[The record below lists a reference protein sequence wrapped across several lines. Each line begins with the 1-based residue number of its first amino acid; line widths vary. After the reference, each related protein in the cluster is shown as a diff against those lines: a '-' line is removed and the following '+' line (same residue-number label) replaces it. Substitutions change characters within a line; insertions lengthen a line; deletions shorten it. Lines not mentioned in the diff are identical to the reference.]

1 MDVWERM
8 DYLRKELEKNNKL
21 YYEDDAPVIS
31 DFEYDAMLRELE
43 ELEAKYPIYA
53 TPDSPTKHVGGR
65 VNEKF
70 SKVTHKNLMKS
81 LGDIFSQEEVFDFCN
96 RVSQSVGDQ
105 ELSYVVERKIDGL
118 SVSVEYENGVLVR
131 ASTRGDGAVGE
142 DITENALTIK
152 NLPKKIDASI
162 PYLEVRGEVYMPFE
176 VFLRVNE
183 QAELEGEKL
192 FANPRNAAAGSLRQ
206 LNAKITKERE
216 LSIFVFNIQEIR
228 GREFATHSETLRFLS
243 DLGFEASPGFIEC
256 KTKEEIWAAIEEI
269 GESRG
274 TLSYGIDGAVIK
286 VNEIP
291 LRAQLGETAKIPR
304 WAIAYKYPPEEKET
318 KLLSV
323 EVTVGRTGKLT
334 PVAILEPVHLAGT
347 TVSKATLNN
356 EDFIKDKD
364 VRIGDTV
371 LVRKAGEIIP
381 EIIGVNV
388 AKRPE
393 HAVPFAMP
401 EVCPVCGEKVYRS
414 ENESAIRCL
423 NEQCPAQLY
432 RAMIHFVSKDAMN
445 IDGMGPSMINVL
457 LNADLIHD
465 VADIYTLSEKKE
477 ELLSL
482 ERMGESSVNNLL
494 ASIEDSKERPLSR
507 LIAALGIRN
516 VGVVAARTLA
526 KAFSSMD
533 ALRRATLLELAALPD
548 FGMITAQSVEDFFTK
563 ESNQELIDKLSACGV
578 NMTESSDGQA
588 NNSWAGKVFV
598 LTGTLPT
605 YSRSEASEIILSLG
619 GTVSS
624 SVSKNTT
631 YVLAGEAAG
640 SKLTKAQSLGVT
652 ILSEEDF
659 NRMVQEAREG
669 KTSSEDEA

>member
-1 MDVWERM
+1 MDIWERM
-8 DYLRKELEKNNKL
+8 DHLRKELERHNKL
-21 YYEDDAPVIS
+21 YYENDAPEIS

-43 ELEAKYPIYA
+43 DLEAKYPIYA
-53 TPDSPTKHVGGR
+53 LPDSPTKHVGGR

-81 LGDIFSQEEVFDFCN
+81 LGDVFSKDEVMEFIE
-96 RVSQSVGDQ
+96 RVRSSVGTE
-105 ELSYVVERKIDGL
+105 ELSFVVERKIDGL

-152 NLPKKIDASI
+152 NLPKRIDSSI
-162 PYLEVRGEVYMPFE
+162 PYLEVRGEVYMPFD

-183 QAELEGEKL
+183 QAELEGEKQ

-228 GREFATHSETLRFLS
+228 GKEFASHADTLRFLS

-256 KTKEEIWAAIEEI
+256 KTNDEIWSAIEEI

-274 TLSYGIDGAVIK
+274 ELSYGIDGAVIK
-286 VNEIP
+286 VNEIA
-291 LRAQLGETAKIPR
+291 LRDRLGETAKIPR
-304 WAIAYKYPPEEKET
+304 WAIAYKYPPEEKAT
-318 KLLSV
+318 RLLEV
-323 EVTVGRTGKLT
+323 DVTVGRTGKLT
-334 PVAILEPVHLAGT
+334 PVAILQPVHLAGT

-356 EDFIKDKD
+356 EDFIREKD
-364 VRIGDTV
+364 VRIGDMV
-371 LVRKAGEIIP
+371 IVRKAGEIIP
-381 EIIGVNV
+381 EIVSVDISQ
-388 AKRPE
+388 RPAD
-393 HAVPFAMP
+393 AVPFSMP
-401 EVCPVCGEKVYRS
+401 AVCPACGEKVVRLEGEAAY
-414 ENESAIRCL
+414 RCL
-423 NEQCPAQLY
+423 NEQCPAQTY
-432 RAMIHFVSKDAMN
+432 RAMMHFVSKDAMN

-465 VADIYTLSEKKE
+465 VADIYTLSSRKE
-477 ELLSL
+477 QLLIL
-482 ERMGESSVNNLL
+482 ERMGESSVANLL
-494 ASIEDSKERPLSR
+494 ASIEDSKKRPLSR

-526 KAFSSMD
+526 KTFRTMD
-533 ALRRATLLELAALPD
+533 ALMNATQLEVAALPD
-548 FGMITAQSVEDFFTK
+548 FGLVTAQCVEDFFAK
-563 ESNQELIDKLSACGV
+563 ESNRALIKKLADCGV
-578 NMTESSDGQA
+578 NMEEEVKDSG
-588 NNSWAGKVFV
+588 NSAFAGKVFV

-624 SVSKNTT
+624 SVSKNTS

-640 SKLTKAQSLGVT
+640 SKLTKAQSLGVPV
-652 ILSEEDF
+652 ISEEDF
-659 NRMVQEAREG
+659 RAMVTDAG
-669 KTSSEDEA
+669 GSL

>member
-1 MDVWERM
+1 MDIWERM
-8 DYLRKELEKNNKL
+8 DYLRKELERHNKL
-21 YYEDDAPVIS
+21 YYENDAPEIS

-43 ELEAKYPIYA
+43 ELEAQYPIYA

-81 LGDIFSQEEVFDFCN
+81 LGDIFSQEEVFEFCK
-96 RVSQSVGDQ
+96 RVRSSIGEQ
-105 ELSYVVERKIDGL
+105 ELSFVVERKIDGL
-118 SVSVEYENGVLVR
+118 SVSVEYENGKLVR

-152 NLPKKIDASI
+152 NLPKSIDPSI

-183 QAELEGEKL
+183 QAELEGEKT

-206 LNAKITKERE
+206 LNSKITAERE
-216 LSIFVFNIQEIR
+216 LSIFVFNIQEIQ
-228 GREFATHSETLRFLS
+228 GREFSSHAETLRFLS
-243 DLGFEASPGFIEC
+243 SLGFEASPGFIEC
-256 KTKEEIWAAIEEI
+256 KTDEEIWAAIEEI

-291 LRAQLGETAKIPR
+291 LRTILGETAKIPR
-304 WAIAYKYPPEEKET
+304 WAIAYKYPPEEKKT
-318 KLLSV
+318 HLLSV

-356 EDFIKDKD
+356 ADFIAEKD
-364 VRIGDTV
+364 VRIGDV
-371 LVRKAGEIIP
+371 VVVRKAGEIIP
-381 EIIGVNV
+381 EIVSV
-388 AKRPE
+388 DVSQRPE
-393 HAVPFAMP
+393 GAVPYTMP
-401 EVCPVCGEKVYRS
+401 EYCPACGEKVYRS
-414 ENESAIRCL
+414 ETEAALRCL
-423 NEQCPAQLY
+423 NEQCPAQTY
-432 RAMIHFVSKDAMN
+432 RAMMHFVSKDAMN

-465 VADIYTLSEKKE
+465 VADIYTLSEKREDLKN
-477 ELLSL
+477 L
-482 ERMGESSVNNLL
+482 ERMGDSSVANLL
-494 ASIEDSKERPLSR
+494 ASIEDSKNRPLSR

-516 VGVVAARTLA
+516 VGVVAARALA
-526 KAFSSMD
+526 KAFGSMEK
-533 ALRRATLLELAALPD
+533 LMQATVLELAALPD
-548 FGMITAQSVEDFFTK
+548 FGMITAQSVEDFFAK
-563 ESNQELIDKLSACGV
+563 ESNRALISKLAEAGV
-578 NMTESSDGQA
+578 NMNEENAGSGNA
-588 NNSWAGKVFV
+588 PWAGKIFV
-598 LTGTLPT
+598 LTGTLPN

-619 GTVSS
+619 GSVSS

-640 SKLTKAQSLGVT
+640 SKLTKAQNLGVT
-652 ILSEEDF
+652 IITEEEF
-659 NRMVQEAREG
+659 NRMADEARKSGEQ
-669 KTSSEDEA
+669 A

>member
-1 MDVWERM
+1 MDIWERM
-8 DYLRKELEKNNKL
+8 DYLRKELERHNKL
-21 YYEDDAPVIS
+21 YYENDAPEIS

-43 ELEAKYPIYA
+43 ELEAQYPIYA

-81 LGDIFSQEEVFDFCN
+81 LGDIFSQEEVFEFCK
-96 RVSQSVGDQ
+96 RVRSSIGEQ
-105 ELSYVVERKIDGL
+105 ELSFVVERKIDGL
-118 SVSVEYENGVLVR
+118 SVSVEYENGKLVR

-152 NLPKKIDASI
+152 NLPKSIDPSI

-183 QAELEGEKL
+183 QAELEGEKT

-206 LNAKITKERE
+206 LNSKITAERE
-216 LSIFVFNIQEIR
+216 LSIFVFNIQEIQ
-228 GREFATHSETLRFLS
+228 GREFSSHAETLRFLS
-243 DLGFEASPGFIEC
+243 SLGFEASPGFIEC
-256 KTKEEIWAAIEEI
+256 KTDEEIWAAIEEI

-291 LRAQLGETAKIPR
+291 LRTMLGETAKIPR
-304 WAIAYKYPPEEKET
+304 WAIAYKYPPEEKKT
-318 KLLSV
+318 RLLSV

-356 EDFIKDKD
+356 ADFIAEKD
-364 VRIGDTV
+364 VRIGDMV
-371 LVRKAGEIIP
+371 VVRKAGEIIP
-381 EIIGVNV
+381 EIVSV
-388 AKRPE
+388 DVSQRPE
-393 HAVPFAMP
+393 GAVPYTMP
-401 EVCPVCGEKVYRS
+401 EYCPACGEKVYRS
-414 ENESAIRCL
+414 ETEAALRCL
-423 NEQCPAQLY
+423 NEQCPAQAY
-432 RAMIHFVSKDAMN
+432 RAMMHFVSKDAMN

-465 VADIYTLSEKKE
+465 VADIYTLSEKREDLKN
-477 ELLSL
+477 L
-482 ERMGESSVNNLL
+482 ERMGDSSVANLL
-494 ASIEDSKERPLSR
+494 ASIEDSKNRPLSR

-516 VGVVAARTLA
+516 VGVVAARALA
-526 KAFSSMD
+526 KAFGSMEK
-533 ALRRATLLELAALPD
+533 LMQATVLELAALPD
-548 FGMITAQSVEDFFTK
+548 FGMITAQSVEDFFAK
-563 ESNQELIDKLSACGV
+563 ESNRALIVKLAEAGV
-578 NMTESSDGQA
+578 NMKEENAGSGNA
-588 NNSWAGKVFV
+588 PWAGKIFV
-598 LTGTLPT
+598 LTGTLPN

-619 GTVSS
+619 GSVSS

-640 SKLTKAQSLGVT
+640 SKLTKAQNLGVA
-652 ILSEEDF
+652 IISEEEF
-659 NRMVQEAREG
+659 NRMADEARNSGEQ
-669 KTSSEDEA
+669 A